1 MRVIIHPDYCN
12 LTDFI
17 NQLPATFDQHGE
29 LLYQGRNTVKR
40 YDVDGL
46 QVVVKRYKHPNIY
59 QRIAYTFFKSSK
71 TERAYK
77 YAALLRSM
85 GVDSPHEVAYIEAN
99 RHGLFTTGF
108 FISLNCDYPPT
119 SIPLSTDDFDRPLA
133 DALARFLVELHEKGI
148 LHGDLNLTNIL
159 YHTDE
164 SGQYQFTLIDTN
176 RTVFKRPTPDECLD
190 NMKRLTHKRDLL
202 FYIISLYARLRGWDA
217 DECIQ
222 KEIYHLE
229 RFEKKERLKFKLQDF
244 FGIHHPRRS

>member
-99 RHGLFTTGF
+99 RHGLFTT
-108 FISLNCDYPPT
+108 
-119 SIPLSTDDFDRPLA
+119 
-133 DALARFLVELHEKGI
+133 
-148 LHGDLNLTNIL
+148 
-159 YHTDE
+159 
-164 SGQYQFTLIDTN
+164 
-176 RTVFKRPTPDECLD
+176 
-190 NMKRLTHKRDLL
+190 
-202 FYIISLYARLRGWDA
+202 
-217 DECIQ
+217 
-222 KEIYHLE
+222 
-229 RFEKKERLKFKLQDF
+229 
-244 FGIHHPRRS
+244 